1 MTVKDKEYKLF
12 KLFMAAKKA
21 NESNIVFKVPAAKW
35 AKQVGLP
42 VAKVKR
48 LVALMNEGAW

>member
-1 MTVKDKEYKLF
+1 MTAKEKEYKLF
-12 KLFMAAKKA
+12 KLFMATKKA

-42 VAKVKR
+42 VTKVKR
-48 LVALMNEGAW
+48 LVALMNEGNW